1 MIKIIYLLF
10 VYIGFL
16 YSSEQLEDI
25 NIVEQATSKVVENIS
40 NEEIKSAD
48 LADALHRNI
57 PSISMIRRSGIAND
71 IILRGQTRDNI
82 NVLIDNTK
90 VCGACV
96 NRMDPPTSHIV
107 TNVIDEVEVTEGPF
121 DVEDFGTLSGVV
133 KVTTQ
138 KPSKNLSGEIGANIG
153 SFGYQ
158 KFSGTISGG
167 TDKVRV
173 LFSASNEKSEQY
185 KDGDGNDLATQLENY
200 TRDSR
205 GLSGY
210 NYAPKYKD
218 MDAFEKT
225 TMMGKVFIDV
235 ADNQELRFSYTANRS
250 DDVLYPSSKMDAIYD
265 DSDIANF
272 EYIAKDLG
280 KYSKKLYFQLYNSQV
295 EHPMSTQYREIG
307 QTQYM
312 THKLTTEMTGIKLKN
327 SVDIIGDREITYGID
342 GSRRNW
348 DGHYSMTMVDSGMS
362 REIGISIDDVD
373 TDNVGLFLKS
383 QREVGDVKIAW
394 GVRYDDTSIDTQS
407 QTEKDRDFYDV
418 SANVFATYKLDNDT
432 NIFGGVGK
440 SSRVPDA
447 RELYNTKYVKQEDG
461 TMKRIVNGNPD
472 LKQTRNYEVDLGVEK
487 FFSNGKIKVKTFY
500 SKLRDYI
507 YYNSSTM
514 LHSFE
519 NIDAHIYGAEL
530 SGNYLFTDNL
540 SFDAGLAYK
549 KGRKDTQPTNQT
561 DKDLADISPIKLNA
575 SLNYDYDDQGSI
587 QLSVISAGK
596 WDDIDSDNG
605 EQELD
610 GYTVLNFKTSREFN
624 NGIVLTAG
632 MDNITDE
639 TYAITNTYKDLILMT
654 DNTDTMLINE
664 PGRYYYLNA
673 KYRF

>member
-16 YSSEQLEDI
+16 YSFEQLEDI

-48 LADALHRNI
+48 LADALQRNI

-121 DVEDFGTLSGVV
+121 DVEDFGTLSGAV

-200 TRDSR
+200 TRDR

-225 TMMGKVFIDV
+225 TTMGKVFIDV

-362 REIGISIDDVD
+362 RETGISIDDVD

-394 GVRYDDTSIDTQS
+394 GVRYDGTSIDTQS

-575 SLNYDYDDQGSI
+575 LLNYDYDDQGSI

-632 MDNITDE
+632 VDNITDE

-654 DNTDTMLINE
+654 DSTDTMLINE
-664 PGRYYYLNA
+664 FGRYYYLNA

>member
-200 TRDSR
+200 TRDR